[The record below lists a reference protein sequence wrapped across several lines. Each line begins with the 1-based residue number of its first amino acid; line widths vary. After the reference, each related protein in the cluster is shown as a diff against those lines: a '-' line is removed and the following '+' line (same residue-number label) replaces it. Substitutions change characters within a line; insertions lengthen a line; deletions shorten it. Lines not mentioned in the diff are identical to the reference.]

1 MVTTGGTIK
10 KTTLEAYSRPR
21 ANGINAI
28 NVREG
33 DTLLEACL
41 TTGESKI
48 MIATREG
55 KAIRFDEKHLR
66 PMGRT
71 ATGVRGVTLASEE
84 DEVVGMICV
93 NDDST
98 NVLVV
103 SEKGYGKR
111 SEFDEYRETSR
122 GAKGVKTIEIT
133 EKTGNL
139 VAIEDVK
146 GDEDLMIVTRAGITI
161 RMSVEDLR
169 VMGRATQ
176 GVRLINLR
184 EGDDIA
190 SVAKVISE
198 EDKNDE
204 VQEVESPSG
213 DAGEA
218 AQEETV

>member
-1 MVTTGGTIK
+1 
-10 KTTLEAYSRPR
+10 
-21 ANGINAI
+21 
-28 NVREG
+28 
-33 DTLLEACL
+33 
-41 TTGESKI
+41 
-48 MIATREG
+48 
-55 KAIRFDEKHLR
+55 
-66 PMGRT
+66 
-71 ATGVRGVTLASEE
+71 
-84 DEVVGMICV
+84 
-93 NDDST
+93 
-98 NVLVV
+98 
-103 SEKGYGKR
+103 
-111 SEFDEYRETSR
+111 
-122 GAKGVKTIEIT
+122 
-133 EKTGNL
+133 
-139 VAIEDVK
+139 VAVK

-204 VQEVESPSG
+204 VQEVESPSE

>member
-1 MVTTGGTIK
+1 
-10 KTTLEAYSRPR
+10 
-21 ANGINAI
+21 
-28 NVREG
+28 
-33 DTLLEACL
+33 
-41 TTGESKI
+41 
-48 MIATREG
+48 
-55 KAIRFDEKHLR
+55 
-66 PMGRT
+66 
-71 ATGVRGVTLASEE
+71 
-84 DEVVGMICV
+84 MICV
-93 NDDST
+93 DDEDT

-122 GAKGVKTIEIT
+122 GAKGVKTIAVT
-133 EKTGNL
+133 EKTGRL
-139 VAIEDVK
+139 ISIVAVK

-218 AQEETV
+218 TQEETV